1 MPAARFSKYRAVPFQ
16 SRMFSRAIALAIAAM
31 LVLLAPQP
39 VRAQANQYYD
49 PPSSYSNAELAGRDF
64 SGKMLQMTEFSNTNL
79 RRSKFRDADLRG
91 AVMSASS
98 LREADLTGAN
108 LAYALAERVD
118 FGGANLSNT
127 VWTEALLLFS
137 TFEDVEIAG
146 ADFTDALLDGAQ
158 LAELCQVARG
168 VNPQTGVATRVSL
181 GCR

>member
-1 MPAARFSKYRAVPFQ
+1 MASK
-16 SRMFSRAIALAIAAM
+16 SRILSLAIGLAIATI
-31 LVLLAPQP
+31 LILLTPQWA
-39 VRAQANQYYD
+39 RAQANQYYE
-49 PPSSYSNAELAGRDF
+49 PPSSYSNAELPDRDF
-64 SGKMLQMTEFSNTNL
+64 SGKVLQMTEFSNTNL
-79 RRSKFRDADLRG
+79 RRSKFREADLRG

-127 VWTEALLLFS
+127 IWSEAVLLFS
-137 TFEDVEIAG
+137 TFENTEITG

-158 LAELCQVARG
+158 VKDLCQVARG
-168 VNPQTGVATRVSL
+168 VNPQTGVATRDSL